1 MSHSIESMDADKLG
15 FAFNNISV
23 STLFP
28 PKPILSN
35 ISGFV
40 KKGGITA
47 VFGASSSGKSLF
59 LQACAA
65 RVQGMNTTGEMY
77 IDGSPINPTDIHNSI
92 SYVSQFDMLIGDL
105 TARESITTSA
115 ALKIKKS
122 PAEIKK
128 VVDAVLTSFGI
139 DHVADTYIG
148 TIFRAGLSGGQKR
161 RVEVAIEMVAPPA
174 VLLLDEPTS
183 GLDGS
188 IAFDVLK
195 GIRETVLASGDK
207 LSVALAIHQPNSRI
221 LELFDHVLVLG
232 EGNMTFFGTV
242 QESITHFTVLGAP
255 PPHRYTPTD
264 FYLQITDTNFTTDKK
279 FDFEGAYVSSKFY
292 FQLMD
297 LLEQVKTNG
306 TAHKLSRMLGAVE
319 EDSDS
324 EGSVTPTGNAAASTS
339 TDMQKVIPAGV
350 PLSVSAKEEQT
361 DQLLGVKKPT
371 SFATQYKQLLHRE
384 ILIAQRDYTLY
395 YLQFALVT
403 IYGVLMGAV
412 FFGLHYKIDGTMGY
426 VPGGLLWL
434 CLAMIYMQTF
444 KTYHLCKANDRFKHE
459 YANNSYSA
467 LAYWCAELTI
477 SIAGIATYMP
487 GAAAAYFMM
496 GYPASGF
503 PFALLLLWSTAVTAE
518 SMLGMTCKFFSDT
531 SAAVVTNQL
540 LFVILTAFGGGLFIR
555 WDSVP
560 NYWDWLQVISIF
572 TWSTR
577 ALNVHVIRKL
587 TYECVLQGGVCY
599 GPQGET
605 YSCQSTYNGGTMC
618 DVSGGEVMFVTQ
630 GIKGPESPWRSYLYL
645 MILFAAFRLC
655 SLVLMYFPPEKLSFI
670 ICSWYRMPEISMA
683 ILEANLKVRRLE
695 GQVGQLIHCYV
706 YRASTPETNEDEAS
720 SLIPASEKLTCSAGY
735 KQRCGKPDVK
745 HDSTSRPASTSG
757 VQMQQKTASLVW
769 KNLTLKLKN
778 TNKVLVDNVSGSVET
793 GRVLALMGPS
803 GAGKTTL
810 LNALANRAPYG
821 EITGEITY
829 ANRKFIASDL
839 MFVPQFDELKPD
851 STVMEQIMYVGM
863 MKCEDVTAM
872 KLRLVKLLQILG
884 LFNKANTKC
893 KDLSGG
899 ELKRVSVG
907 MGMISDPKVLF
918 LDEPTSGLDSTAAYF
933 LVNFLVSLAR
943 NTNVAVIMTIH
954 QPAAI
959 VFDMLQD
966 LYLLESGRL
975 AFFGP
980 ISAAEPYF
988 NDYGLVCPDGVNA
1001 ADYYLEQVYKKP
1013 TFDPKYELWRDV
1025 YYSSALGKEM
1035 NSKIENL
1042 HITSAGAA
1050 DLPSAQPTSMERFEI
1065 MLGFYFNY
1073 FWEAP
1078 GYYRY
1083 RFVYLILCAFFIG
1096 TLFWDL
1102 KTNTSDLTLYSG
1114 SIFFSIWATLFAAV
1128 GGTGLVASDRRQA
1141 FEQIKNGIMTPGI
1154 YCVAQFLATVPYNII
1169 CGIIFQSIFHWC
1181 VNINPK
1187 AEVFIYAIVLTA
1199 EHLLLMESIMMI
1211 VVEIVKDAML
1221 SVTLA
1226 MVVMG
1231 TLFLFPGFFIK
1242 VNDMPAWIGWM
1253 SYIMP
1258 TKYSFDGYIH
1268 MVFASQTFDVQNF
1281 GFTMSG
1287 NTILK
1292 DVFDNKNVD
1301 GWGMVGVLVA
1311 YILLFRIIHYFLFYS
1326 ASKPFLAKV
1335 DAAPAVKDA
1344 SGEEKKLDK
1353 IVEMV

>member
-1 MSHSIESMDADKLG
+1 MQADDLG
-15 FAFNNISV
+15 FAFNNVSV
-23 STLFP
+23 SALFP
-28 PKPILSN
+28 PKPLLSN
-35 ISGFV
+35 VSGFI

-47 VFGASSSGKSLF
+47 VFGASSSGKSLL
-59 LQACAA
+59 LQSFAA
-65 RVQGMNTTGEMY
+65 RVQGMSTTGDMY
-77 IDGSPINPTDIHNSI
+77 VDGVPIVPTNVHNSI

-115 ALKIKKS
+115 SLKINKS

-128 VVDAVLTSFGI
+128 AVDGVLTSFGI

-161 RVEVAIEMVAPPA
+161 RVEVGIEMVAPA
-174 VLLLDEPTS
+174 SVLLLDEPTS

-188 IAFDVLK
+188 IAYDVLK
-195 GIRETVLASGDK
+195 GIRDTVVASGDK

-242 QESITHFTVLGAP
+242 QESISHFTVLGAP
-255 PPHRYTPTD
+255 PPMKYTPTD
-264 FYLQITDTNFTTDKK
+264 FYLQITDTNFTDDKK
-279 FDFEGAYVSSKFY
+279 FDFEGAYVSSKYY

-297 LLEQVKTNG
+297 LLENVKTNG
-306 TAHKLSRMLGAVE
+306 TSLKLSRMLGSV
-319 EDSDS
+319 DT
-324 EGSVTPTGNAAASTS
+324 EGDATKSGRATPRK
-339 TDMQKVIPAGV
+339 DQVIPAGGEA
-350 PLSVSAKEEQT
+350 PPKEESA
-361 DQLLGVKKPT
+361 DMLLTSDFKSPT
-371 SFATQYKQLLHRE
+371 SFLTQYSELLHRE
-384 ILIAQRDYTLY
+384 VLIAQRDYTLY

-403 IYGVLMGAV
+403 VYGALMGAV
-412 FFGLHYKIDGTMGY
+412 FFDLKYKIDGTMGY

-444 KTYHLCKANDRFKHE
+444 KTYHLCKANERFKHE

-467 LAYWCAELTI
+467 IAYWCAELTI
-477 SIAGIATYMP
+477 SIAGIITYMP
-487 GAAAAYFMM
+487 GATTAYFMM
-496 GYPASGF
+496 GYPAAGF

-518 SMLGMTCKFFSDT
+518 SMLGMTCKFFNDT

-560 NYWDWLQVISIF
+560 EYWDWLQVISIF

-577 ALNVHVIRKL
+577 ALNIHVIRKL
-587 TYECVLQGGVCY
+587 TFECVLQGGQCY
-599 GPQGET
+599 GPQGEAYT
-605 YSCQSTYNGGTMC
+605 CESTSGSVC

-630 GIKGPESPWRSYLYL
+630 GIKGPESAYQSYFYL
-645 MILFAAFRLC
+645 LILFAVFRLS
-655 SLVLMYFPPEKLSFI
+655 SLVLMYFPPEKLVFI
-670 ICSWYRMPEISMA
+670 VRSWWNMPEISA
-683 ILEANLKVRRLE
+683 SIVEANLKVRRLE
-695 GQVGQLIHCYV
+695 GQVSQLIHCYIH
-706 YRASTPETNEDEAS
+706 RASDPVPTADETS
-720 SLIPASEKLTCSAGY
+720 PLMSSEKLTCSAGY
-735 KQRCGKPDVK
+735 KQRCGKPVE
-745 HDSTSRPASTSG
+745 STGSTDGRPASTSG
-757 VQMQQKTASLVW
+757 VEIQDKTASLVW
-769 KNLTLKLKN
+769 KNLNLKLKGKG
-778 TNKVLVDNVSGSVET
+778 KVLVDNVSGSVEC

-821 EITGEITY
+821 DVTGEITY
-829 ANRKFIASDL
+829 ANRKFVASDL

-851 STVMEQIMYVGM
+851 ATVMEQIMYVGM
-863 MKCEDVTAM
+863 MKCQDIPAM
-872 KLRLVKLLQILG
+872 KVRLVKLLQILG

-893 KDLSGG
+893 KELSGG

-907 MGMISDPKVLF
+907 MGMISNPKVLF

-933 LVNFLVSLAR
+933 LVNFLVALAK

-980 ISAAEPYF
+980 ISRAEGYF
-988 NDYGLVCPDGVNA
+988 RDYGLVCPDGVNA
-1001 ADYYLEQVYKKP
+1001 ADYYLEQIYKKP
-1013 TFDPKYELWRDV
+1013 TFDAKYELWRDV
-1025 YYSSALGKEM
+1025 YMSSSLGNEM
-1035 NSKIENL
+1035 TSKLENI
-1042 HITSAGAA
+1042 HITSAGAVDTPYA
-1050 DLPSAQPTSMERFEI
+1050 EPTSFKRFEI
-1065 MLGFYFNY
+1065 MLQFYFSY
-1073 FWEAP
+1073 FWTAP
-1078 GYYRY
+1078 GYYKY
-1083 RFVYLILCAFFIG
+1083 RFVYLIMCSFFIG

-1102 KTNTSDLTLYSG
+1102 KTNTSNLTLYSG

-1128 GGTGLVASDRRQA
+1128 GGTGLVASDRRQS
-1141 FEQIKNGIMTPGI
+1141 FEQIKNGIMTPGT
-1154 YCVAQFLATVPYNII
+1154 YCIAQFLATVPYNIA
-1169 CGIIFQSIFHWC
+1169 CGIIFQSIFHWF
-1181 VNINPK
+1181 VNINPN
-1187 AEVFIYAIVLTA
+1187 AEVFIYAIILTA

-1211 VVEIVKDAML
+1211 VVEVVKDAML

-1268 MVFASQTFDVQNF
+1268 QVFASQDFDVQNF
-1281 GFTMSG
+1281 GFQMSG
-1287 NTILK
+1287 DTILR
-1292 DVFDNKNVD
+1292 DVFDNKDVNA
-1301 GWGMVGVLVA
+1301 WGMVGVLVA
-1311 YILLFRIIHYFLFYS
+1311 YIIGFRLIHYFLFHS
-1326 ASKPFLAKV
+1326 ASKPFLVKS
-1335 DAAPAVKDA
+1335 DSTEAPAANKDYKA
-1344 SGEEKKLDK
+1344 
-1353 IVEMV
+1353 VEMV